1 MQDWRRI
8 PCPIE
13 RTATLLADRYLI
25 MMIRDLIAG
34 PKRFRDLEAAAIN
47 PRTLSARLRHLQET
61 GFVRREQETT
71 ARPAVA
77 VYRLAE
83 KGEAVIPLVDFLREY
98 GNTLLPLQK

>member
-1 MQDWRRI
+1 MI
-8 PCPIE
+8 
-13 RTATLLADRYLI
+13 
-25 MMIRDLIAG
+25 IRDLIAG
-34 PKRFRDLEAAAIN
+34 PKRFRDLEAAGIN

-77 VYRLAE
+77 VYRLTE

-98 GNTLLPLQK
+98 GNTWLPLQK